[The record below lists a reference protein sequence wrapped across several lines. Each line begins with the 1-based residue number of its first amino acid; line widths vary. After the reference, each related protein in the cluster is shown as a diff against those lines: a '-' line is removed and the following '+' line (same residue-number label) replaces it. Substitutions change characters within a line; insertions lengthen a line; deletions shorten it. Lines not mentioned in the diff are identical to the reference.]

1 MKLNL
6 YSTSS
11 VLYHKYID
19 SYRFRSVSKT
29 TLEILK
35 FTVVGFFLGPLVK
48 NNKFVEISVNL
59 IFKNYTKEYSDELF
73 DEVLKQQGLYFTGR
87 EKKEESRRRKTEKRR
102 T

>member
-11 VLYHKYID
+11 VLYHKYVD

-35 FTVVGFFLGPLVK
+35 FTVVGVFLGPLVK

-73 DEVLKQQGLYFTGR
+73 DEVL
-87 EKKEESRRRKTEKRR
+87 
-102 T
+102 

>member
-1 MKLNL
+1 M

>member
-19 SYRFRSVSKT
+19 SYRFRSVSNT

-59 IFKNYTKEYSDELF
+59 IFKNYIKEYSDELF
-73 DEVLKQQGLYFTGR
+73 DEVL
-87 EKKEESRRRKTEKRR
+87 
-102 T
+102 